1 MLSKLLKHEYHNTY
15 KETLFVNGGIIMVSI
30 LISALFMIGLQRI
43 AAFLLISLIALYL
56 MSGVVII
63 INIVK
68 SFHTKMFT
76 DEGYLTMT
84 LPVSIDHL
92 LLSKIIV
99 NLTYIIFTAVIFITS
114 LIITMNSI
122 LGTDVFNIF
131 DGLLSVIRDNP
142 LGTILYI
149 INFAISFIS
158 FVLTLILTLA
168 LLNIGKIK
176 KYKLLA
182 GIGIYYGLNFAIQL
196 FSTVFNLIP
205 YVIDVSGGDVSI
217 IDNSN
222 NSSIANFILINV
234 NTILVSVV
242 SIVSFYFISRYLIK
256 NKLELI

>member
-1 MLSKLLKHEYHNTY
+1 
-15 KETLFVNGGIIMVSI
+15 IIMVSI

-84 LPVSIDHL
+84 LPVSIGHL

-122 LGTDVFNIF
+122 LGT
-131 DGLLSVIRDNP
+131 
-142 LGTILYI
+142 
-149 INFAISFIS
+149 
-158 FVLTLILTLA
+158 
-168 LLNIGKIK
+168 
-176 KYKLLA
+176 
-182 GIGIYYGLNFAIQL
+182 
-196 FSTVFNLIP
+196 
-205 YVIDVSGGDVSI
+205 
-217 IDNSN
+217 
-222 NSSIANFILINV
+222 
-234 NTILVSVV
+234 
-242 SIVSFYFISRYLIK
+242 
-256 NKLELI
+256 